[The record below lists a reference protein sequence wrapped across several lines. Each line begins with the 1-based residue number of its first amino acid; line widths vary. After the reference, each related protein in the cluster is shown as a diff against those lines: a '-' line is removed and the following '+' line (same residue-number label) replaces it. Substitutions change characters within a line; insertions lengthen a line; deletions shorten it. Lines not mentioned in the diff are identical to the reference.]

1 MTIEGVRSLSGT
13 EHTILPDMIE
23 VGSFIGM
30 AAMTGSEIT
39 IKNTGY
45 DKLGIIPDAFRRLGI
60 TVEQRGDDIYIPR
73 HDSYEID
80 TFIDGSIMTIADA
93 PWPGLTPDLLSVFL
107 VVATQ
112 SVGSVLIHQK
122 MFESRLFFVDKL
134 IDMGAQIILCDPHR
148 ATVIGLGN
156 RFKLRGSTM
165 VSPDIRAGIA
175 LLIAAMSA
183 EGTSTIHNIDQI
195 DGILVPFFVE
205 DFRYKTDTVVLVK
218 LEDVNSEE
226 DARMFVGKEVFYPL
240 DAVDEE
246 DLVGDM
252 TWDSFIGY
260 TVTDV
265 QKGYLGEITDV
276 DETTINVLLR
286 VDHKGEELLI
296 PAVEELITEAD
307 HEARSLTVSL
317 PEGLI
322 ELIIDN

>member
-1 MTIEGVRSLSGT
+1 MIREEEVFKIGQFAKPHGIKGELSLVTNSDVL
-13 EHTILPDMIE
+13 E
-23 VGSFIGM
+23 
-30 AAMTGSEIT
+30 
-39 IKNTGY
+39 
-45 DKLGIIPDAFRRLGI
+45 DA
-60 TVEQRGDDIYIPR
+60 EDPYIVC
-73 HDSYEID
+73 E
-80 TFIDGSIMTIADA
+80 M
-93 PWPGLTPDLLSVFL
+93 
-107 VVATQ
+107 
-112 SVGSVLIHQK
+112 
-122 MFESRLFFVDKL
+122 
-134 IDMGAQIILCDPHR
+134 
-148 ATVIGLGN
+148 
-156 RFKLRGSTM
+156 
-165 VSPDIRAGIA
+165 
-175 LLIAAMSA
+175 
-183 EGTSTIHNIDQI
+183 

-240 DAVDEE
+240 DAMDEE

-286 VDHKGEELLI
+286 VDHRGEELLI

>member
-1 MTIEGVRSLSGT
+1 MIREEEVFKIGQFAKPHGIKGELSLVTNSDVL
-13 EHTILPDMIE
+13 E
-23 VGSFIGM
+23 
-30 AAMTGSEIT
+30 
-39 IKNTGY
+39 
-45 DKLGIIPDAFRRLGI
+45 DA
-60 TVEQRGDDIYIPR
+60 EDPYIVC
-73 HDSYEID
+73 E
-80 TFIDGSIMTIADA
+80 M
-93 PWPGLTPDLLSVFL
+93 
-107 VVATQ
+107 
-112 SVGSVLIHQK
+112 
-122 MFESRLFFVDKL
+122 
-134 IDMGAQIILCDPHR
+134 
-148 ATVIGLGN
+148 
-156 RFKLRGSTM
+156 
-165 VSPDIRAGIA
+165 
-175 LLIAAMSA
+175 
-183 EGTSTIHNIDQI
+183 

-218 LEDVNSEE
+218 L
-226 DARMFVGKEVFYPL
+226 
-240 DAVDEE
+240 DEE

-322 ELIIDN
+322 DL

>member
-1 MTIEGVRSLSGT
+1 MIREEEVFKIGQFAKPHGIKGELSLVTNSDVL
-13 EHTILPDMIE
+13 E
-23 VGSFIGM
+23 
-30 AAMTGSEIT
+30 
-39 IKNTGY
+39 
-45 DKLGIIPDAFRRLGI
+45 DA
-60 TVEQRGDDIYIPR
+60 EDPYIVC
-73 HDSYEID
+73 E
-80 TFIDGSIMTIADA
+80 M
-93 PWPGLTPDLLSVFL
+93 
-107 VVATQ
+107 
-112 SVGSVLIHQK
+112 
-122 MFESRLFFVDKL
+122 
-134 IDMGAQIILCDPHR
+134 
-148 ATVIGLGN
+148 
-156 RFKLRGSTM
+156 
-165 VSPDIRAGIA
+165 
-175 LLIAAMSA
+175 
-183 EGTSTIHNIDQI
+183 

-296 PAVEELITEAD
+296 PAVEELITEA
-307 HEARSLTVSL
+307 HGPAAEHGCHSERRMHSGGQAPERRTGRSEERRVGKECRSRWS
-317 PEGLI
+317 PYH
-322 ELIIDN
+322 